1 MTKYCPFLKMKES
14 GIRSP
19 MCMESDCALWN
30 ETQSRCGL
38 ACTSQPERPSKQ
50 PLSVNQIQLA
60 KMMPVMLI
68 NLKTG
73 DNHIGF
79 LEGVAEEGTLENQD
93 KAVAKFWWCYMD
105 FANEYRMDEYGK
117 TWVMYPYYPVSPI
130 GI

>member
-1 MTKYCPFLKMKES
+1 MTKYCPFLKIKES
-14 GIRSP
+14 GICSP

-30 ETQSRCGL
+30 ETQNRCGL

-79 LEGVAEEGTLENQD
+79 LEGVAEEGTLEN
-93 KAVAKFWWCYMD
+93 
-105 FANEYRMDEYGK
+105 
-117 TWVMYPYYPVSPI
+117 
-130 GI
+130 

>member
-1 MTKYCPFLKMKES
+1 MTKYCPFLKIKES
-14 GIRSP
+14 GICSP

-30 ETQSRCGL
+30 ETQNRCGL